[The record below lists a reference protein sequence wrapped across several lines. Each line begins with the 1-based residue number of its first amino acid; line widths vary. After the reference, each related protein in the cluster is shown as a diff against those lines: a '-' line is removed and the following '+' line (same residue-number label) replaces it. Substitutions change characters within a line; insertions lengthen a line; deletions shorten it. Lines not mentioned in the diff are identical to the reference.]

1 MHIKIFKEHGKSVGA
16 SAINYLMGDKD
27 GERVT
32 EPVLLK
38 GNLISL
44 ERSIDTSP
52 HKWKYTSGVLS
63 FSEVLT
69 DEQKLEIIDS
79 FEAHHFPAMSH
90 HNFEVAY
97 VEHNDHNRTE
107 IHFLIAR
114 IDLESGKH
122 LNAFPPKW
130 QEHTYPWRN
139 AINIEYG
146 FTRPDEPVNLATLIR
161 DKFHPDK
168 AKKNDVISL
177 CTDYVSSR
185 FELVKGR
192 DDVVLVLSEL
202 EDLGIK
208 VQNESARYIS
218 VSAKGFEK
226 NIRLKGAIYDQS
238 SYDNTGFRYSYER
251 EDTREFR
258 SSEAEYRECCAA
270 ADAACET
277 RASYNRKRFKT
288 DCGSR
293 TSMLKVEAV
302 SEINARKIKAITV
315 TSDGFE
321 NEQRYSG
328 SENSETHQTP
338 NNYVNHY
345 IHSGRSAANA
355 DSRSGVKK
363 LKLLEAIKYET
374 QQLIKQ
380 FNTYLNSSRKHFITG
395 ITRLVHNNY
404 RAIGQHRTEAS
415 IFRNEDGGVPSGIQE
430 ARRIS
435 NSAAERIATAESRC
449 SSDICGVGRSLV
461 DNVKKRAARSDD
473 PEMELSVRIN

>member
-1 MHIKIFKEHGKSVGA
+1 MHIKIFSEHGKGVGA

-32 EPVLLK
+32 APVLLK

-130 QEHTYPWRN
+130 EEHSYPWRN

-146 FTRPDEPVNLATLIR
+146 FTRPDEHVNLATLIR
-161 DKFHPDK
+161 DKFHPEK

-185 FELVKGR
+185 FEFVKSR
-192 DDVVLVLSEL
+192 DDVVLALSEL

-238 SYDNTGFRYSYER
+238 SYDNRGFRYSYER
-251 EDTREFR
+251 EDIREFR
-258 SSEAEYRECCAA
+258 GSEEEYRECCAT
-270 ADAACET
+270 ADAARER

-288 DCGSR
+288 DCSSGASIFEI
-293 TSMLKVEAV
+293 EALPQ
-302 SEINARKIKAITV
+302 INARKIEDVTV
-315 TSDGFE
+315 TREGFE
-321 NEQRYSG
+321 NEQRDSG
-328 SENSETHQTP
+328 SENSEAHKTS
-338 NNYVNHY
+338 NNHVNHH
-345 IHSGRSAANA
+345 INSSRVAADNDSCSGS
-355 DSRSGVKK
+355 KK
-363 LKLLEAIKYET
+363 LKLWESIKYET

-380 FNTYLNSSRKHFITG
+380 FNTYLDSAREHFITSVSG
-395 ITRLVHNNY
+395 LIYDNH
-404 RAIGQHRTEAS
+404 RAIESHRGEAS
-415 IFRNEDGGVPSGIQE
+415 IFRNETGRVPSGIQE

-435 NSAAERIATAESRC
+435 NSATERIATIESGRC
-449 SSDICGVGRSLV
+449 TDICRIGRSLV
-461 DNVKKRAARSDD
+461 DKLNKKRKVLQEEA
-473 PEMELSVRIN
+473 PELTPLS